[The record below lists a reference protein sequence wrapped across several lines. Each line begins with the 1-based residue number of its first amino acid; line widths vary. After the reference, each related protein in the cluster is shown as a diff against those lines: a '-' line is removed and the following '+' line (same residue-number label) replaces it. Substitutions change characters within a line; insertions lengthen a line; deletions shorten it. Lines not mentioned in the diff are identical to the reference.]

1 MSSASRVRQRIIA
14 ALSTC
19 DKVFL
24 FTSVLKHSLFVYA
37 LLLFFFKA
45 CLIVYLTLSGCYSLV
60 QFVDEW
66 CVSEWDIIE
75 HAIVLIRSM
84 LLSLT
89 RTVYLFTVMTPR
101 WLFVF
106 FFFLF
111 FFGLICVAFVFY
123 FWLVGSVL
131 YSCWPCFDLMLP
143 NPIQTEPLKEFETA
157 KVTCYFSYKEDKS
170 RYWEDRI
177 ISKTQ
182 NEL

>member
-37 LLLFFFKA
+37 LLLFFFNA

-111 FFGLICVAFVFY
+111 FFWVDLCCLCILFLISWFCFVQLLTM
-123 FWLVGSVL
+123 FWLNAS
-131 YSCWPCFDLMLP
+131 
-143 NPIQTEPLKEFETA
+143 K
-157 KVTCYFSYKEDKS
+157 SYTNWTIKGIWNSKS
-170 RYWEDRI
+170 NLLFFI
-177 ISKTQ
+177 
-182 NEL
+182 